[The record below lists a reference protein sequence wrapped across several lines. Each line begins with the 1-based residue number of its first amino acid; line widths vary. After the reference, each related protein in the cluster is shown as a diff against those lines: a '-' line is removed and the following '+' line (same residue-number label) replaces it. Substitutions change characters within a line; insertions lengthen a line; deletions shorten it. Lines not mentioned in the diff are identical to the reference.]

1 MKDLKRVFKLESIS
15 YDGFSD
21 ITEQINNFLNKNIP
35 IYKSFYVQNNEC
47 VIDVKIENIE
57 ISRNDHG
64 NLSEISNMITAYI
77 FIGETK

>member
-15 YDGFSD
+15 YDGSSD

-35 IYKSFYVQNNEC
+35 IYKSFYVQDNEY
-47 VIDVKIENIE
+47 VIDIKIENIE
-57 ISRNDHG
+57 ISRNDRG
-64 NLSEISNMITAYI
+64 NLSEISNMINAYI